1 MTNMAN
7 ASSIMNLAV
16 LGSGQMGSGIAQVA
30 AQSGKKVFL
39 YDNKSEALQK
49 SKNGI
54 LKSLEKLESKKLIT
68 EKATD
73 VLARITFTD
82 KIQDLKTAQVVIEA
96 VTENFEVKTSLFKQ
110 LDELLAS
117 DAILASNTSSIPITR
132 LAAVTK
138 RADKVIGMHF
148 MNPVPLMKLVEMIPG
163 EKTSNAT
170 TETIRSL
177 SQEMGKTV
185 VQSRDRPGFI
195 VNRILMPMINEACL
209 ALEENLAT
217 ASDIDIAMKL
227 GTSQPMGPLALA
239 DYIGLDTCLFIMGVM
254 YEGLGEEKY
263 KPSSLLKKYVAEA
276 KLGKK
281 SGQGFYKYES
291 L

>member
-110 LDELLAS
+110 LDGLLAS

-138 RADKVIGMHF
+138 RA
-148 MNPVPLMKLVEMIPG
+148 ER
-163 EKTSNAT
+163 
-170 TETIRSL
+170 IR
-177 SQEMGKTV
+177 
-185 VQSRDRPGFI
+185 
-195 VNRILMPMINEACL
+195 
-209 ALEENLAT
+209 
-217 ASDIDIAMKL
+217 
-227 GTSQPMGPLALA
+227 
-239 DYIGLDTCLFIMGVM
+239 
-254 YEGLGEEKY
+254 
-263 KPSSLLKKYVAEA
+263 LLKRV
-276 KLGKK
+276 
-281 SGQGFYKYES
+281 
-291 L
+291 